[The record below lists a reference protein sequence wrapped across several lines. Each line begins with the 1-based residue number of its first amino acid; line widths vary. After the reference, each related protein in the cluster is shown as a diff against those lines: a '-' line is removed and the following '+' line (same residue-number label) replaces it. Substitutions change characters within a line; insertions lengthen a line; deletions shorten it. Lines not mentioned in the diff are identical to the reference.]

1 MTIKKTSSRSAVSA
15 ITKDLDFI
23 RGKYV
28 EHQKEL
34 EDARIRRVD
43 AEKKQTEIIV
53 DAKSYGQAN
62 ASKQVEEC
70 KQIVAASYADERE
83 AEISLEGAR
92 KRITELEESL
102 VRAKQRDV
110 KTKVKKFGEQLAEES
125 PGLEK
130 LLKNFT
136 DRIERVVK
144 SCVPVDGKIR
154 ELGSDYF
161 LRIQIEKAL
170 SGWLAAQMYHLFP
183 KKFERP
189 HRQLGTREFAW
200 DGDLEDVLERHFER
214 ILKDSQLTDIE
225 QPVIDAHGLEE
236 VRVVPMKEKLMGEA
250 EQMRRESVPA

>member
-1 MTIKKTSSRSAVSA
+1 MTIKKTSNRSSVKSIEA
-15 ITKDLDFI
+15 DLDFI

-53 DAKSYGQAN
+53 DAKSYGQAS

-102 VRAKQRDV
+102 VQAKVRQV
-110 KTKVKKFGEQLAEES
+110 KAEVKKFGEHLSGEA
-125 PGLEK
+125 PGIAK

-136 DRIERVVK
+136 DRIEVVVK

-154 ELGSDYF
+154 DLGSDYF

-170 SGWLAAQMYHLFP
+170 SGWLVAQMYHLFP

-189 HRQLGTREFAW
+189 HRSSSTREFLW
-200 DGDLEDVLERHFER
+200 DGELKDVLEKQFELVLR
-214 ILKDSQLTDIE
+214 DSKLTDIDE
-225 QPVIDAHGLEE
+225 PIIDSSGLYE
-236 VRVVPMKEKLMGEA
+236 VRVVPVSEKLREQA
-250 EQMRRESVPA
+250 EEMREKVVA